1 MQRLP
6 YFIMAGALLVSLGAG
21 IVGGGKYWYIPAAI
35 WPIIIIYFFFD
46 RRLKQQESG
55 GEELAAEG

>member
-1 MQRLP
+1 
-6 YFIMAGALLVSLGAG
+6 MAGALLVSLGAG

-46 RRLKQQESG
+46 RRLKQRESG
-55 GEELAAEG
+55 GEQLAAEG